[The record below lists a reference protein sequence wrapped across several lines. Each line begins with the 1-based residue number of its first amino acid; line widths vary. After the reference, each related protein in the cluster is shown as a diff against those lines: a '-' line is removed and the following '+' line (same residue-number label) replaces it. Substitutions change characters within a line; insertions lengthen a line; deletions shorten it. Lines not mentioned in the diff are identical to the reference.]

1 MNPILH
7 EDYIGQLFGCILFT
21 IILHYVGKWFLKD
34 KLKRKEEF
42 EKFVEENGSI
52 PKMDYNYKKYLMSKS
67 ATGYS
72 AIIFAK
78 WMVAI
83 IAFITLY
90 KLMS

>member
-1 MNPILH
+1 
-7 EDYIGQLFGCILFT
+7 
-21 IILHYVGKWFLKD
+21 
-34 KLKRKEEF
+34 
-42 EKFVEENGSI
+42 
-52 PKMDYNYKKYLMSKS
+52 MDYNYKKYLMSKS